1 VSTEHPAAARVTT
14 ESPALEGSR
23 PAVSLDR
30 LACGELMELFRTLPA
45 PSLEELDGEYATRLL
60 AQPMPLLRQVYGAL
74 IYNPM
79 LGTWLGKAFNG
90 RQTGQGYNYFRR
102 RGRVVRS
109 LPMLTCVAPS
119 RFDGKPAFQLVYR
132 AFHSL
137 CADVHMVDEI
147 RRVGPGLYLGI
158 GTAGFIR
165 AQRLRP
171 MPFELT
177 GPQSPYAGDIGRP
190 RDGFDL
196 QRALIP

>member
-1 VSTEHPAAARVTT
+1 
-14 ESPALEGSR
+14 
-23 PAVSLDR
+23 
-30 LACGELMELFRTLPA
+30 MELFAALPA
-45 PSLEELDGEYATRLL
+45 PALGELDGEYATRLL
-60 AQPMPLLRQVYGAL
+60 AQPVPLLRQVYGAL

-79 LGTWLGKAFNG
+79 LGTWLGKAFNGGHDG

-119 RFDGKPAFQLVYR
+119 RFDGRPAFQLVYR

-137 CADVHMVDEI
+137 CAEVHMVDEI

-165 AQRLRP
+165 AQRVRP

-177 GPQSPYAGDIGRP
+177 GPQSPYAGDIGRA

-196 QRALIP
+196 QRALVP